1 MEKDLNFFYYKGAW
15 ISQFPPHKSCLLPLE
30 VCLEL
35 LKQGGL
41 LLRDIYDWDCGYESS
56 FWFVIKDS
64 FGRMKKFSTKM
75 RNQVKKSLKTY
86 VIRKVSP
93 EEILKIG
100 FLILKVAIDNYI
112 VKVLPITEKA
122 FVERIQKL

>member
-1 MEKDLNFFYYKGAW
+1 
-15 ISQFPPHKSCLLPLE
+15 
-30 VCLEL
+30 
-35 LKQGGL
+35 
-41 LLRDIYDWDCGYESS
+41 
-56 FWFVIKDS
+56 
-64 FGRMKKFSTKM
+64 M

-100 FLILKVAIDNYI
+100 FPILKVAIDNYI